1 MDFENQILRVIYI
14 SFIIMFLLLLALIIA
29 NGTGNLVK
37 FTWIIYAVLILISPI
52 IIISVGKAFKGKGGF
67 WKIPFLAITILMFI
81 LSVIV
86 MLMAKP
92 NITMS
97 IKIYGGIF
105 ITMILIANI
114 FVFYYKTKLTLADKT
129 AIAEGIKQ
137 TELRL
142 LESLKTRYSSEQ
154 SVSPPAYTETTPDAT
169 NRPPLSDTKQY

>member
-29 NGTGNLVK
+29 NGTGNLVN
-37 FTWIIYAVLILISPI
+37 FTWIIYAVLILISPV
-52 IIISVGKAFKGKGGF
+52 IIISLGKAFKGKGGF

-86 MLMAKP
+86 MLMSKP

-105 ITMILIANI
+105 ITMILITNI
-114 FVFYYKTKLTLADKT
+114 FVFYYKTKLTPSDKA
-129 AIAEGIKQ
+129 AIAAGIKQ
-137 TELRL
+137 NELRL
-142 LESLKTRYSSEQ
+142 LESLTTKYSPAKATSESA
-154 SVSPPAYTETTPDAT
+154 SVSPPSYTSPNEA
-169 NRPPLSDTKQY
+169 PLSL